1 MAFMN
6 HHRKFNSSTFI
17 EHALEDDE
25 DSSPENESEG
35 VQELGIIC
43 MQIREYLREAEES
56 NGLERFMKEILSYV
70 TDKTEGNGNLG
81 CGTCEQYL
89 FLGAFVKNGLKAK
102 LDGGSLSLLQRAFCV
117 DETFSS
123 VRAVNFVKWLEAG
136 GRDDVEESID
146 NADDADDMVFED
158 RELIFNM
165 VTVEGSALKLKSAH
179 DLQISVT
186 IGGQSY
192 VASVFPSKERGTG
205 KRTFKVDWKPI
216 PVNAET
222 FRSQLAATVTM
233 IASPQNSEE
242 KFEVSDTVTLTRF
255 MVAIK
260 AAFEVSIVL
269 PAPRLLGDTVD
280 SAANSQKSGSD
291 KSDAE
296 EIRITLYG
304 TAREASQAAMRRI
317 SLMKTE
323 DLIRVTFDPLP
334 ADDDFSSPS
343 SSTCTSPRH
352 GSPDKS
358 KTGIMKGDAKTQ
370 EDLGIIDEDEDQ
382 SADHVLPDAEPDT
395 PQSEQSDMGESIS
408 TDGSEK
414 GQPPRRAST
423 KNIPSDNIQRR
434 NKVVVSKQPV
444 VAVIPTLKSSA
455 PVEVE
460 DDEIDYDIDFSPDSV
475 SMTPDAPLSPRRRE
489 RPKSAVKEQKK
500 VTAPTRISEK
510 VEAAPKKVEIMVDSN
525 DYEDDEY
532 EVDFE

>member
-1 MAFMN
+1 MAFIN
-6 HHRKFNSSTFI
+6 HHRKFNSSTFM
-17 EHALEDDE
+17 EHALEGE
-25 DSSPENESEG
+25 VDSLSDNESESAL
-35 VQELGIIC
+35 ELGIIC
-43 MQIREYLREAEES
+43 MQIRAFLRETEES
-56 NGLERFMKEILSYV
+56 DGLQRFMKEVLSYV
-70 TDKTEGNGNLG
+70 TDKADEDVG

-89 FLGAFVKNGLKAK
+89 FLGAFVKCGLKSK

-136 GRDDVEESID
+136 GRDDERESTG
-146 NADDADDMVFED
+146 DADAVNNVVFED

-179 DLQISVT
+179 DVYISIT
-186 IGGQSY
+186 IGGNSY
-192 VASVFPSKERGTG
+192 VASVFPSKEKGTG

-216 PVNAET
+216 SVSAET
-222 FRSQLAATVTM
+222 FRSQKTATLTM
-233 IASPQNSEE
+233 TASPQNSEE

-269 PAPRLLGDTVD
+269 PAPRLPGDKVD
-280 SAANSQKSGSD
+280 SAANSQKSGSEN
-291 KSDAE
+291 SDTE

-317 SLMKTE
+317 SLMKSE

-352 GSPDKS
+352 GSPDKFKS
-358 KTGIMKGDAKTQ
+358 SSTKGDGKAQ

-382 SADHVLPDAEPDT
+382 SADHAPPNAEPDT

-414 GQPPRRAST
+414 GQPQRRAST
-423 KNIPSDNIQRR
+423 KNTPSDNIQRR
-434 NKVVVSKQPV
+434 NKAVVSKQPEL
-444 VAVIPTLKSSA
+444 AVTPTPKSSA

-460 DDEIDYDIDFSPDSV
+460 DEEIDYDIDFSPDSV
-475 SMTPDAPLSPRRRE
+475 SMAPDAPLSPRRRE

-500 VTAPTRISEK
+500 TIAPTKISEK
-510 VEAAPKKVEIMVDSN
+510 VQAAPKKVEVMVDSN
-525 DYEDDEY
+525 EYEDDEY